1 MSIEFIIKNHETTI
15 KQAFKFANNKVRI
28 VSPFIEEYAVNIWLD
43 KIKTTPKIKNILITK
58 FCDKDFLSGSNNLE
72 SLRKLINANVEIYLI
87 KNLHTKLYLFDNN
100 ISITGSANF
109 TMGGLIN
116 NVEYSVK
123 FENEQEYNKK
133 CSQYFEYLL
142 NECSN
147 GECKYKLTLEQ
158 INKKESELES
168 IKNDYNNSNK
178 FKSYGKEIKNQK
190 ENLIGVLKFEYTS
203 DNRADSNKEYF
214 PNIYNS
220 FYFTCAPYNEAKPM
234 RPKMLSKDKLL
245 FITVMSKDKN
255 GNNAPMIVGRARTY
269 GFNEKNIAT
278 AEMHKEHEWTKVFG
292 FYVKLYNI
300 EIIREPI
307 KNCIS
312 LLDVKQKMPVP
323 NWRQGSYRQ
332 LENVTMEY
340 INNLLDKRELKTYN
354 KIY

>member
-147 GECKYKLTLEQ
+147 SECKYKLTLEQ

-269 GFNEKNIAT
+269 GFNEK
-278 AEMHKEHEWTKVFG
+278 K
-292 FYVKLYNI
+292 
-300 EIIREPI
+300 
-307 KNCIS
+307 
-312 LLDVKQKMPVP
+312 
-323 NWRQGSYRQ
+323 YR
-332 LENVTMEY
+332 NSR
-340 INNLLDKRELKTYN
+340 NA
-354 KIY
+354 